1 MARKRGRRG
10 EDGSFTAL
18 EYACVIPESGG
29 TVYGVGLLRHTR
41 GEPEKISSK
50 SEDTVVID
58 NGLSQLTGDDHGRL
72 FRISPGVRRQVPD
85 ILRFNVIHVC
95 C

>member
-10 EDGSFTAL
+10 EDGSFTEL

-41 GEPEKISSK
+41 GEPKGNPSK

-58 NGLSQLTGDDHGRL
+58 NGLFQLTGDNHGWL
-72 FRISPGVRRQVPD
+72 FRISPGVRRQILD